1 MNRAFFSTERA
12 KNRIYA
18 SDYPAS
24 ERMKFACAANVYA
37 RGTVHRVVRPLSSP
51 SIEPFDWIVMQ
62 LQYRLEL
69 TPTSHANISANMSRP
84 RIANKTPYLWIQ
96 RLKNPT
102 LLGGTY
108 LYSLYMGLK
117 FGWVHFRKYGLLRS
131 AFGAILVGDSS
142 CRYCMWEKLL
152 RRMYLSNIYKP
163 TDR

>member
-1 MNRAFFSTERA
+1 
-12 KNRIYA
+12 
-18 SDYPAS
+18 
-24 ERMKFACAANVYA
+24 
-37 RGTVHRVVRPLSSP
+37 
-51 SIEPFDWIVMQ
+51 
-62 LQYRLEL
+62 
-69 TPTSHANISANMSRP
+69 MSRP

-117 FGWVHFRKYGLLRS
+117 FGWVHFRKYVLLRS

-163 TDR
+163 TDRQKNITCSNVLAENLLSRKFFGIKCDFSEKCQLKIAVQNFLSDLFLVKMTENLANFMCLQCSKILRCEMKG